1 MRTGQFVP
9 SFTSQRDYIDLDL
22 GTGGFSEPIVA
33 MGGEARS
40 PGENVRALIEAIE
53 IIRAMWSGA
62 PAAHYSGNYYR
73 LTGIQPGPR
82 PVHEP
87 QKMNE
92 A

>member
-33 MGGEARS
+33 MGSEARS
-40 PGENVRALIEAIE
+40 PGENVQALIEAIE

-62 PAAHYSGNYYR
+62 SAVHLSVVIDGAA
-73 LTGIQPGPR
+73 L
-82 PVHEP
+82 
-87 QKMNE
+87 E
-92 A
+92 ALRRIYMCRAD